1 MKSKI
6 VRNATHCK
14 ILRPITTSQVFLF
27 SDERLRN
34 LRLYYFNVIINTIAC
49 PKETN
54 ETTKPVIIWLINS
67 YLSNWLIFN
76 NLENIKMLYQPATD
90 LGCPKHSWY
99 FVRWT
104 KYRPGI
110 SKMLQLFIIIPI
122 VHWNIAFLKLFLL
135 WDRRKGW
142 WSVFP
147 WKHSVW
153 YVCINYLQNHI
164 IKRLLLAFFLLI
176 HSIDLKNRSNTCI
189 LLYRWYPTF

>member
-14 ILRPITTSQVFLF
+14 ILRPITTSQVFLV

-34 LRLYYFNVIINTIAC
+34 LRLCYFNVTINTIAC

-54 ETTKPVIIWLINS
+54 ETIKPVIIWLINS

-90 LGCPKHSWY
+90 LRCPNNIWY

-104 KYRPGI
+104 KYSSGI

-122 VHWNIAFLKLFLL
+122 VHWNIAFLKLLCYGIEE
-135 WDRRKGW
+135 KGEE
-142 WSVFP
+142 VFP
-147 WKHSVW
+147 LENTQFDMCVS
-153 YVCINYLQNHI
+153 I
-164 IKRLLLAFFLLI
+164 ICRI
-176 HSIDLKNRSNTCI
+176 I
-189 LLYRWYPTF
+189 

>member
-1 MKSKI
+1 M
-6 VRNATHCK
+6 
-14 ILRPITTSQVFLF
+14 
-27 SDERLRN
+27 
-34 LRLYYFNVIINTIAC
+34 RLYYFNVIINTIAC

-54 ETTKPVIIWLINS
+54 ETIKPVIIWLINS
-67 YLSNWLIFN
+67 YLSNWLIPN
-76 NLENIKMLYQPATD
+76 TLENNNMLYQPATD
-90 LGCPKHSWY
+90 LRCPKNSWY

-142 WSVFP
+142 RRVFP

-164 IKRLLLAFFLLI
+164 IKR
-176 HSIDLKNRSNTCI
+176 
-189 LLYRWYPTF
+189 

>member
-1 MKSKI
+1 M
-6 VRNATHCK
+6 
-14 ILRPITTSQVFLF
+14 
-27 SDERLRN
+27 
-34 LRLYYFNVIINTIAC
+34 RLYYFKVIINTIAC

-54 ETTKPVIIWLINS
+54 ETIKPVIIWLINS

-90 LGCPKHSWY
+90 LGCPKNSCY

-104 KYRPGI
+104 KYRTGI

-122 VHWNIAFLKLFLL
+122 FHWNIAFLKLFLL

-189 LLYRWYPTF
+189 LLLCCLLNTAS

>member
-1 MKSKI
+1 MKSKLFGTLPI
-6 VRNATHCK
+6 VRFYDQLQLSSLSGLWREAQEFA
-14 ILRPITTSQVFLF
+14 IFLLQC
-27 SDERLRN
+27 DHQ
-34 LRLYYFNVIINTIAC
+34 YYSM
-49 PKETN
+49 PK
-54 ETTKPVIIWLINS
+54 S
-67 YLSNWLIFN
+67 
-76 NLENIKMLYQPATD
+76 ATD
-90 LGCPKHSWY
+90 LGCPKNSWY

>member
-1 MKSKI
+1 M
-6 VRNATHCK
+6 
-14 ILRPITTSQVFLF
+14 
-27 SDERLRN
+27 
-34 LRLYYFNVIINTIAC
+34 RLYYFNVIINTIAC

-54 ETTKPVIIWLINS
+54 ETIKPVIIWLINS

-76 NLENIKMLYQPATD
+76 NLENIKMLYQSATD
-90 LGCPKHSWY
+90 LGCPKNSWY

-122 VHWNIAFLKLFLL
+122 VHWNIAFLKLFCYGIEK
-135 WDRRKGW
+135 KGDE
-142 WSVFP
+142 VFFP

-164 IKRLLLAFFLLI
+164 IKLLLLAFFFI
-176 HSIDLKNRSNTCI
+176 NTS
-189 LLYRWYPTF
+189 YWP